1 MKNIYK
7 LFAFILLI
15 FLIFSLSPISAQD
28 LNQTSSKEINLE
40 SNDLENPAQSN
51 GREEDYNLQSNEN
64 NDLNLPFFTGSTF
77 QDLQT
82 IISNANSGDTIY
94 LEGKTYSGT
103 GLPIL
108 INKEL
113 TIIGTNSSNGRNA
126 NLNANQ
132 QSCIFTIMSN
142 NVTIK
147 GINFI
152 DGMGEM
158 GGAINWIGD
167 NGKLTDSTFSDN
179 AAKNK
184 GGAIYWSGNNATITN
199 SKFVNNAAK
208 IGGAV
213 YFEKNVKITNTVFD
227 SNIAYNDG
235 GAIYNKG
242 SDSKIYKCKLNNN
255 IVSTNPYLYSGAAI
269 FNYGRNLTVTES
281 TFTKNKAKIGSV
293 ITSYSDSHFYNC
305 SFIGNEANTYSLIV
319 HCTLDS
325 EYEDRN
331 AIVNI
336 LSLDV
341 DNSLLKG
348 FYTSETGK
356 ITFNNVTCIEN
367 GNTTTIS
374 SIINPIPVKG
384 NVSICLNGNEIFKQN
399 NVENGTVIIP
409 LKDIASKSYNA
420 TVIVKNENGIESI
433 DKYIT
438 IPRIEYD
445 SEFISPKIVIE
456 GETADYI
463 VILPSDATGF
473 ITLTLNK
480 KIYHNIFAHPN
491 AKSYRHEIIP
501 GENTIISV
509 SDLPVEEY
517 DIWICYSGDEK
528 YNSKNI
534 FDSLTIKHADISANS
549 SDIIIKLPANANG
562 NITVL
567 IDNQTVYNNTITNN
581 TIAIPITNITRE
593 NHNITVIVDSNGEKI
608 VESEIVNVPKADPN
622 MIVEIPEYVN
632 EGENFAVR
640 IILPKDA
647 TGNISFSINNK
658 PLIPLKIEHPEF
670 KIFFKLTNGKHTIN
684 ITYSGDEKYKSS
696 SVEKVTTITKLG
708 IGTEIMAESEFTR
721 VATDF
726 NAGERGDYFYAILKD
741 IDGNP
746 LANKTVQIAVN
757 GPIYTITTDSEGR
770 AGLKINLASANTYT
784 YALFFQG
791 DEIYNASLLA
801 SSKLSVTKKPMY
813 ISASN
818 YVFKA
823 SAATKTVT
831 VTLTTIE
838 NQYDGKMYL
847 NKGKKVTLTINGK
860 TYSSTSD
867 ANGIVKFNIGSLI
880 KKGTYNAVIKFAGDQ
895 TYDSAKKTVTIKL
908 DDKGATTTAK
918 AQKGTE
924 LLKTKNSGTKASAIP
939 TSNLA
944 SNKKNTIIEV
954 DETFTRAACDY
965 SAGERGKYFY
975 AILKDSAGN
984 PLTNKTIQI
993 AVNGPI
999 YNVTT
1004 DSEGHAG
1011 IQINLASAN
1020 TYTYALSFS
1029 GDSEYNA
1036 ASLVCSKL
1044 VVIKKTM
1051 KITSKDQCFK
1061 STDKTKTV
1069 TATLKT
1075 TPNKYDGKTYL
1086 SSGKKVSLK
1095 VDGKTYT
1102 GTIDK
1107 NGKVSF
1113 NVQITKKGTFNAVIS
1128 FDGDKTYNSAT
1139 KTIKIKIN

>member
-1 MKNIYK
+1 MTKAILINLRGKKIMKNIYK

-367 GNTTTIS
+367 GNTTTIFSIIAPS
-374 SIINPIPVKG
+374 SIKG
-384 NVSICLNGNEIFKQN
+384 NVSICLNGSEIFKQD

-420 TVIVKNENGIESI
+420 TVTVENENGIESI
-433 DKYIT
+433 DKTIT
-438 IPRIEYD
+438 IPKID
-445 SEFISPKIVIE
+445 SNLKLIIPEDIVE
-456 GETADYI
+456 GETIEFIA
-463 VILPSDATGF
+463 ILPADATGSLSL
-473 ITLTLNK
+473 IINK
-480 KIYHNIFAHPN
+480 KIYENVFYPN
-491 AKSYRHEIIP
+491 GKNYIHEIVP
-501 GENTIISV
+501 GENISIPV
-509 SDLPVEEY
+509 SDLPVEDY
-517 DIWICYSGDEK
+517 NVYLLYSGDEK
-528 YNSKNI
+528 YDMKGV
-534 FDSLTIKHADISANS
+534 FDSFKIKPVDISVNG
-549 SDIIIKLPANANG
+549 SDIIIKLPENTTG
-562 NITVL
+562 NIAV
-567 IDNQTVYNNTITNN
+567 IVDNETTYNNTITNN
-581 TIAIPITNITRE
+581 TIAIPLNNFNPGNHTISVIVDKDNGVRVIENDSFYVKHDSNFLNFFSYWSTMLKDNKENFTIKITPPNDAKG
-593 NHNITVIVDSNGEKI
+593 NITVLIDGDKQITRTITGEEVIITFSNLT
-608 VESEIVNVPKADPN
+608 D
-622 MIVEIPEYVN
+622 
-632 EGENFAVR
+632 ENH
-640 IILPKDA
+640 
-647 TGNISFSINNK
+647 
-658 PLIPLKIEHPEF
+658 LIHL
-670 KIFFKLTNGKHTIN
+670 
-684 ITYSGDEKYKSS
+684 TYSGDEKYNPSS
-696 SVEKVTTITKLG
+696 SYIQTLISIKVHWGLYG
-708 IGTEIMAESEFTR
+708 SEIIVDKNFTR
-721 VATDF
+721 VASDF
-726 NAGERGDYFYAILKD
+726 NAGERGAFFYAILKD
-741 IDGNP
+741 DEGN
-746 LANKTVQIAVN
+746 LLVNKTVQIAVN
-757 GPIYTITTDSEGR
+757 GVIYNVITDSEGK
-770 AGLKINLASANTYT
+770 AGLQINLASANTYT

-791 DEIYNASLLA
+791 DNKYNASFLA
-801 SSKLSVTKKPMY
+801 SSKLVITKKPMY
-813 ISASN
+813 IKASN
-818 YVFKA
+818 QVFKA
-823 SAATKTVT
+823 ASTTKTIT
-831 VTLTTIE
+831 VSLSTDK
-838 NQYDGKMYL
+838 NQYDGKIYL
-847 NKGKKVTLTINGK
+847 NKGKKLTLTINGK
-860 TYSSTSD
+860 TYTATS
-867 ANGIVKFNIGSLI
+867 NEKGIVKFNIRGLT
-880 KKGTYNAVIKFAGDQ
+880 KKGTYKAIIKFA
-895 TYDSAKKTVTIKL
+895 
-908 DDKGATTTAK
+908 
-918 AQKGTE
+918 
-924 LLKTKNSGTKASAIP
+924 
-939 TSNLA
+939 
-944 SNKKNTIIEV
+944 
-954 DETFTRAACDY
+954 
-965 SAGERGKYFY
+965 
-975 AILKDSAGN
+975 
-984 PLTNKTIQI
+984 
-993 AVNGPI
+993 
-999 YNVTT
+999 
-1004 DSEGHAG
+1004 
-1011 IQINLASAN
+1011 
-1020 TYTYALSFS
+1020 
-1029 GDSEYNA
+1029 
-1036 ASLVCSKL
+1036 
-1044 VVIKKTM
+1044 
-1051 KITSKDQCFK
+1051 
-1061 STDKTKTV
+1061 
-1069 TATLKT
+1069 
-1075 TPNKYDGKTYL
+1075 
-1086 SSGKKVSLK
+1086 
-1095 VDGKTYT
+1095 
-1102 GTIDK
+1102 
-1107 NGKVSF
+1107 
-1113 NVQITKKGTFNAVIS
+1113 
-1128 FDGDKTYNSAT
+1128 GDKTYNSAI
-1139 KTIKIKIN
+1139 KTIKITLDDKGTTTAKAEPPAETLVRNNNKAVVKANTTPTSNTVSSSKPHIEVVKEFKCVACDYDAGERGTYFYAVLKDKNGNPIANKTVQTAVNGPIYKVTTDEKGHAGI